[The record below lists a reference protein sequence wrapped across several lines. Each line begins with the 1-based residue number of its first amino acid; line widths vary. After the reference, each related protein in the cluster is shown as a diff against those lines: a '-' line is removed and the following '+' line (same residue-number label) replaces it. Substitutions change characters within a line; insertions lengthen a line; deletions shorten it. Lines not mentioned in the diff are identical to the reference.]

1 MRGFQEVFPRRRD
14 RHISRTCGELA
25 EPGREEG
32 PGDASREAAR
42 SEPAPSGRRRAA
54 RGRKPPSGS
63 RARWRERRGSRGTLA
78 DGDCGGEPH
87 SLMGAARGR
96 AVSASGS
103 SGGHGALAGGAA
115 QATGRHARWRA
126 RAGGARWPGLD
137 TAGEGHQTA
146 HLRHI
151 REGRWRKMTVW
162 CQQSNASP
170 WPTWPFLGFYSPE
183 WILETALKHQTA
195 CMRRKCF
202 APCRKRVVWCSSPNC
217 EPRGASVPCGC
228 RPCGH

>member
-42 SEPAPSGRRRAA
+42 SEPAPGGRRRAA

-87 SLMGAARGR
+87 SLMGAARRG
-96 AVSASGS
+96 AVPASGS

-115 QATGRHARWRA
+115 RATGRHARWPGPRGGGRLLA
-126 RAGGARWPGLD
+126 GAGHRRGGAPNRTFATYPG
-137 TAGEGHQTA
+137 G
-146 HLRHI
+146 
-151 REGRWRKMTVW
+151 KMAQNDSLVSAKQ
-162 CQQSNASP
+162 CQSFADLA
-170 WPTWPFLGFYSPE
+170 FLGLLQSRVDIGGSIEAPNSLYATEMFCSMS
-183 WILETALKHQTA
+183 QT
-195 CMRRKCF
+195 
-202 APCRKRVVWCSSPNC
+202 
-217 EPRGASVPCGC
+217 GC
-228 RPCGH
+228 LVLLSQLRAAWG